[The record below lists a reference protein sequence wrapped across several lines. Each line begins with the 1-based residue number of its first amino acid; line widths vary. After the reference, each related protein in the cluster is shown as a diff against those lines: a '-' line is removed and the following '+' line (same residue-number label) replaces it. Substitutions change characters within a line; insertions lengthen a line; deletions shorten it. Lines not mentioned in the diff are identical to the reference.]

1 LARTGHGTGAYR
13 NLVGRHEGKRPLGRP
28 RRRWEEN
35 IEMDFQEVGYGAW
48 TGLIWLKAGT
58 GDGCL

>member
-1 LARTGHGTGAYR
+1 MRNRTGAYR
-13 NLVGRHEGKRPLGRP
+13 NLVERHEGKRPLVRS

-35 IEMDFQEVGYGAW
+35 IKMDLQEVGYGAW
-48 TGLIWLKAGT
+48 TGLIWLRTGT